1 MKIIKDRRLSMKKIS
16 DAIIRY
22 RYLIIAAYAAVTVL
36 SLMQLKNIE
45 VDPEVKNMLP
55 KHIQSRVDTDRIED
69 IFGGTDLLMAVFES
83 DNILE
88 AETLK
93 RIKNISR
100 EISRLNEVDKVM
112 SLFELKDISGEEG
125 YMLVEPAVD
134 RIPSSPE
141 KEARLKERLKNND
154 LVYKIVISED
164 FRVTAV
170 IATITEN
177 VSDIEIVSKLKGIV
191 DKFPGNE
198 KVYYGGMPVTRI
210 DVSRDIKTDIRNFL
224 PGGILIMLVFLY
236 FSFRQLRGVILPFLV
251 VVMSIILSMG
261 LIPVFGWKMSMP
273 IILLPVIMIAIA
285 NDYGIHMIAKYQE
298 DNTEENSLT
307 NRQLASKMFQ
317 SLGKPVIATGLTT
330 IAGMLCM
337 LSHIIMPA
345 KQLAVLA
352 AIGIAYALSASLLFI
367 PAVTSIMRNAQ
378 PVKSGKK
385 VHILERLLNLFA
397 DSVIRHPGKII
408 IVFIS
413 VTVILAGGIFLVKI
427 DANPEKYYPE
437 NHPVVVSSNIINN
450 NLGGSQNISVMF
462 SGDIKD
468 PDMMKKIDSYE
479 NKFEE
484 LDYVG
489 NTSSIAT
496 AVHEMSKAINMPG
509 EQYYDVIPDSR
520 NAIAQYFELYN
531 MSGDPEDFDK
541 LVDFPYENSHLMV
554 RINNADTPAIKGVA
568 DKIRQMTENDP
579 EVTAIGGWGM
589 IFTDLADHIVK
600 GQFMSLFFSTVVVAV
615 MLMILFKSSRGGLFS
630 IIPLVMSIIILFSL
644 MGLLKIELNIATAL
658 LSSIMI
664 GVGIDYTIH
673 FIWRYKEELEAG
685 KSREEGIRTTLTTTG
700 RGIIFNALSVIV
712 GFIVL
717 IFSSFMPVR
726 FFGFLVVI
734 SIFSCLA
741 GALLFIPALCLKY
754 KPSFLEKYTKG
765 EKYV

>member
-1 MKIIKDRRLSMKKIS
+1 MKNLSELIVKF
-16 DAIIRY
+16 
-22 RYLIIAAYAAVTVL
+22 RYLIIAFFAAVTVL
-36 SLMQLKNIE
+36 SVVQLKNIE

-141 KEARLKERLKNND
+141 KEEKLRERLRNND
-154 LVYKIVISED
+154 LVYKIVVSED

-177 VSDIEIVSKLKGIV
+177 VSDIEIVRKFKEIV
-191 DKFPGNE
+191 DSFPGNE

-210 DVSRDIKTDIRNFL
+210 DVSRDIKTDIRKFL
-224 PGGILIMLVFLY
+224 PGGILIMLVFLF

-251 VVMSIILSMG
+251 VIMSIILSMG
-261 LIPVFGWKMSMP
+261 LIPVLGWKVSIP

-307 NRQLASKMFQ
+307 NRQLASKMFL

-337 LSHIIMPA
+337 LSHIIVPA
-345 KQLAVLA
+345 KQLAVLS
-352 AIGIAYALSASLLFI
+352 AIGIAYALAASLLFI
-367 PAVTSIMRNAQ
+367 PAVTSLVKNAE
-378 PVKSGKK
+378 PVKSSSKI
-385 VHILERLLNLFA
+385 HMLDRLLSLFA
-397 DSVIRHPGKII
+397 DSVIKHPGKII
-408 IVFIS
+408 FYFLV
-413 VTVILAGGIFLVKI
+413 VTVLLSGGIFLVKI
-427 DANPEKYYPE
+427 DANPEKYYPD
-437 NHPVVVSSNIINN
+437 NHPVVVSSKIIND

-468 PDMMKKIDSYE
+468 PEMMKKIDNYE
-479 NKFEE
+479 KSFEE

-489 NTSSIAT
+489 NTSSIAA

-509 EQYYDVIPDSR
+509 EEYYDVIPDSR

-531 MSGDPEDFDK
+531 MSGDPDDFDK

-568 DKIRQMTENDP
+568 DSIREMTENDP
-579 EVTAIGGWGM
+579 DVTAIGGWGM

-600 GQFMSLFFSTVVVAV
+600 GQFISLFFSTVIVSV
-615 MLMILFKSSRGGLFS
+615 MLMLLFRSFRGGLFS

-644 MGLLKIELNIATAL
+644 MGLLGIELNIATAL

-673 FIWRYKEELEAG
+673 FIWRYREELEAG
-685 KSREEGIRTTLTTTG
+685 KSREEGIRTALTTTG

-754 KPSFLEKYTKG
+754 KPSFLEKKLERKTN
-765 EKYV
+765 E

>member
-1 MKIIKDRRLSMKKIS
+1 MKKLSEAIIKYRFP
-16 DAIIRY
+16 IIVFFT
-22 RYLIIAAYAAVTVL
+22 AVTVL
-36 SLMQLKNIE
+36 SLVQLKNIE

-55 KHIQSRVDTDRIED
+55 KNIKSRIDTDRIED
-69 IFGGTDLLMAVFES
+69 IFGGTDLLMAVFVS
-83 DNILE
+83 DDILE

-93 RIKNISR
+93 RIKSISR
-100 EISRLNEVDKVM
+100 KISQLKEVDKVM
-112 SLFELKDISGEEG
+112 SLFELKDISGDEG

-134 RIPSSPE
+134 KIPSSLE
-141 KEARLKERLKNND
+141 KKEQLKKRLREND
-154 LVYKIVISED
+154 LVYKIVVSED

-177 VSDIEIVSKLKGIV
+177 VSDIEIVSKFKSIV
-191 DKFPGNE
+191 EQFPGNE

-210 DVSRDIKTDIRNFL
+210 TVSRDIKTDIRKFL
-224 PGGILIMLVFLY
+224 PGGILIMLIFLY
-236 FSFRQLRGVILPFLV
+236 FSFRQIRGVILPFMV
-251 VVMSIILSMG
+251 VIMSITLSMG
-261 LIPVFGWKMSMP
+261 LLPVLGWKVSIP

-298 DNTEENSLT
+298 ENTAENSFS
-307 NRQLASKMFQ
+307 NRQLASKMFL

-337 LSHIIMPA
+337 LSHIIVPA
-345 KQLAVLA
+345 KQLAVLSA
-352 AIGIAYALSASLLFI
+352 AGIAYALTASLLFI
-367 PAVTSIMRNAQ
+367 PAVTSLVKNAK
-378 PVKSGKK
+378 PVKNSSK
-385 VHILERLLNLFA
+385 VHLLDKLLSLFA
-397 DSVIRHPGKII
+397 DSVISHPGKII
-408 IVFIS
+408 FYFLVATIVLS
-413 VTVILAGGIFLVKI
+413 GGIFLVKI

-437 NHPVVVSSNIINN
+437 EHPVVVSSKIIND

-479 NKFEE
+479 ESFEQ

-489 NTSSIAT
+489 NTSSIAA
-496 AVHEMSKAINMPG
+496 AVHEMSKAINIPG
-509 EQYYDVIPDSR
+509 EEYYDVIPDSR
-520 NAIAQYFELYN
+520 NAIAQYFELYS
-531 MSGDPEDFDK
+531 MSGDPDDFDK
-541 LVDFPYENSHLMV
+541 LVDFPYENSHLMIRV
-554 RINNADTPAIKGVA
+554 NSADTPAIKGVA
-568 DKIRQMTENDP
+568 DRIREMTAKDP
-579 EVTAIGGWGM
+579 AVTAIGGWGM

-600 GQFMSLFFSTVVVAV
+600 GQFISLFFSTVVVSV
-615 MLMILFKSSRGGLFS
+615 MLMILFRSLSGGLFS

-644 MGLLKIELNIATAL
+644 MGLLGIELNIATAL

-673 FIWRYKEELEAG
+673 FIWRYREELIAG
-685 KSREEGIRTTLTTTG
+685 KSRENGIRTALTTTG
-700 RGIIFNALSVIV
+700 RGIIFNAFSVII

-734 SIFSCLA
+734 SIFSCLS

-754 KPSFLEKYTKG
+754 KPSFLEKYIKE
-765 EKYV
+765 EKNE

>member
-1 MKIIKDRRLSMKKIS
+1 MKKLSEVIIKYRFV
-16 DAIIRY
+16 IIVFF
-22 RYLIIAAYAAVTVL
+22 AAVTVL
-36 SLMQLKNIE
+36 SLVQLKNIE

-55 KHIQSRVDTDRIED
+55 ENIQSRIDTDRIED
-69 IFGGTDLLMAVFES
+69 IFGGTDLLMAVFVS
-83 DNILE
+83 DNIL
-88 AETLK
+88 AADTLK
-93 RIKNISR
+93 RVKNISR
-100 EISRLNEVDKVM
+100 EVSRLNEVDKVM
-112 SLFELKDISGEEG
+112 SLFELKDISGEDG

-141 KEARLKERLKNND
+141 KEAQLRERLRKND
-154 LVYKIVISED
+154 LVYKIVVSED
-164 FRVTAV
+164 FKVTAV

-177 VSDIEIVSKLKGIV
+177 VSDIEIVSKFREIV
-191 DKFPGNE
+191 EQFPGKE
-198 KVYYGGMPVTRI
+198 KVYYGGMPVTRL
-210 DVSRDIKTDIRNFL
+210 DVGRDIKTDIRKFL

-251 VVMSIILSMG
+251 VIMSIILSMG
-261 LIPVFGWKMSMP
+261 LLPVLGWKVSIPV
-273 IILLPVIMIAIA
+273 ILLPVIMIAIA

-298 DNTEENSLT
+298 ENTEENSFSS
-307 NRQLASKMFQ
+307 RQLASIMFM

-337 LSHIIMPA
+337 LSHIILPA
-345 KQLAVLA
+345 KQLAVLS
-352 AIGIAYALSASLLFI
+352 AIGIAYALSASLLLI
-367 PAVTSIMRNAQ
+367 PAVTSLVKNAK
-378 PVKSGKK
+378 PVKSGTR
-385 VHILERLLNLFA
+385 VHILDKMLSLFA
-397 DSVIRHPGKII
+397 DSVIKHPGKII
-408 IVFIS
+408 FYFLA
-413 VTVILAGGIFLVKI
+413 VTVLLSGGIFLVKI
-427 DANPEKYYPE
+427 DANPEKYYPDD
-437 NHPVVVSSNIINN
+437 HPVVVSSKIIND

-479 NKFEE
+479 KSFEK

-489 NTSSIAT
+489 NTSSIAG

-509 EQYYDVIPDSR
+509 EEYYDVIPDSR

-568 DKIRQMTENDP
+568 DEIREMTENDP
-579 EVTAIGGWGM
+579 SVTAVGGWGM

-600 GQFMSLFFSTVVVAV
+600 GQFISLFFSTVVVSV
-615 MLMILFKSSRGGLFS
+615 MLMILFRSFRGGLFS

-644 MGLLKIELNIATAL
+644 MGLLGIELNIATAL

-673 FIWRYKEELEAG
+673 FIWRYREELIAG
-685 KSREEGIRTTLTTTG
+685 KGREDGIRAALTTTG
-700 RGIIFNALSVIV
+700 RGIIFNAFSVIV

-734 SIFSCLA
+734 SIFSCLS

-754 KPSFLEKYTKG
+754 KPSFLEKYIKEETN
-765 EKYV
+765 E